1 MTQKQLVFI
10 DEAGDPGFKIGQ
22 GSSNYFVIALVI
34 FNDNLDAE
42 EVALK
47 IKRYRQQLKYKEGYE
62 FKFNKSS
69 PQLRKEFLKEIKNYK
84 FLIRAIVV
92 NKKDIYSLHLRT
104 NKGAL
109 YNYFLMQVL
118 NKSNHIISDCLIR
131 IDGRGERAFRQQL
144 QTYLRQSLNIGQG
157 HIISNLR
164 FRDSKADVL
173 IQLAD
178 MIAGTIRYKYERE
191 NNEYYKIIK
200 DKINDIW
207 EYK

>member
-1 MTQKQLVFI
+1 MTQQQLVFI

-22 GSSNYFVIALVI
+22 GSSSYFVIALII

-42 EVALK
+42 EAALK

-69 PQLRKEFLKEIKNYK
+69 HKLRKEFLKEVKNCN
-84 FLIRAIVV
+84 FIVRAIVV

-104 NKGAL
+104 NKEPF

-118 NKSNHIISDCLIR
+118 DKSHHFITDGLIR
-131 IDGRGERAFRQQL
+131 IDGRGEKSFQQQL
-144 QTYLRQSLNIGQG
+144 QTYLRQSLNIDKG
-157 HIISNLR
+157 HTISNLR
-164 FRDSKADVL
+164 FRNSKKDVL

-178 MIAGTIRYKYERE
+178 MIAGTVRYKYERD
-191 NNEYYKIIK
+191 NDEYYEIIRK
-200 DKINDIW
+200 RINDVW